1 MKTSWPHWKQA
12 PMNDTMLDLR
22 QQDRNLDRALDP
34 LAEAP
39 LPDSLELAY
48 AARTTNRYLP
58 AARVMASDLAVG
70 AWTAEVVWRPICTI
84 AGVAELPVSTLR
96 LPVA

>member
-34 LAEAP
+34 LDEAP

-48 AARTTNRYLP
+48 KARMRAVQHGAAAAQARTAQEVEHLERLCLQ
-58 AARVMASDLAVG
+58 RCQLHRLAD
-70 AWTAEVVWRPICTI
+70 
-84 AGVAELPVSTLR
+84 VANIDPSYHLG
-96 LPVA
+96 

>member
-34 LAEAP
+34 LDEAP

-58 AARVMASDLAVG
+58 GAATAQARTAQAVEHLERLSLQRRQLHRLAD
-70 AWTAEVVWRPICTI
+70 
-84 AGVAELPVSTLR
+84 VANIDPSYYLG
-96 LPVA
+96 

>member
-34 LAEAP
+34 LDEAP
-39 LPDSLELAY
+39 LPDSLELAHK
-48 AARTTNRYLP
+48 ARMRAVQHGAAAAQARTAQEAEHLERLCP
-58 AARVMASDLAVG
+58 QRCQLHRLAD
-70 AWTAEVVWRPICTI
+70 
-84 AGVAELPVSTLR
+84 VANIDPSYHLG
-96 LPVA
+96 

>member
-1 MKTSWPHWKQA
+1 MKNMWPDRKKA

-34 LAEAP
+34 LDEAP

-48 AARTTNRYLP
+48 AARMRAVLHGAATAQARTAQEVEHLERLCLERRQPHRRAWVGYRDPSYYL
-58 AARVMASDLAVG
+58 G
-70 AWTAEVVWRPICTI
+70 
-84 AGVAELPVSTLR
+84 
-96 LPVA
+96 